1 MARRGVVALAATLAL
16 LTAAPPP
23 AGASTG
29 GAASATGAQAVAG
42 AVELTVTADGAIGG
56 LQPIIDNLTAEPVLA
71 GQQVALAQAGTPE
84 EPSGS
89 DGGSIGPASVGQVLT
104 LGGLTSRT
112 ERIENGE
119 LSATAGIAGASVS
132 VLGMSVLDVGEV
144 SARAAAHPGGE
155 PTAAA
160 RVEHLEVFGTA
171 ASLRPGE
178 PIEHSLEL
186 STDQA
191 LEALTGLVP
200 GLSAVTGF
208 VGRVA
213 GAGGR
218 IDVRLA
224 GDEDVDDV
232 AGSAVAVGLSVEV
245 HLALDLRLCLPELRG
260 DGCMGEVHLQTDT
273 RVLDAQ
279 LADAHVQ
286 RPEAR
291 SAVEDYAVPLAV
303 LAALLVSG
311 AVYLGYRRTGR
322 AGRTLPPQP

>member
-1 MARRGVVALAATLAL
+1 MARRGVVALAATLVL
-16 LTAAPPP
+16 LAGVPAPAA
-23 AGASTG
+23 ASTG
-29 GAASATGAQAVAG
+29 GAASAIGAQAVAG
-42 AVELTVTADGAIGG
+42 EVELTVTTEGVIGG
-56 LQPIIDNLTAEPVLA
+56 LQPIIDSFTDEPVLA
-71 GQQVALAQAGTPE
+71 GQQVVLAQAATPE
-84 EPSGS
+84 EPSGA

-104 LGGLTSRT
+104 LEGITSRT

-155 PTAAA
+155 PAAAA

-171 ASLRPGE
+171 ASLRPGD
-178 PIEHSLEL
+178 PIEHTLEL

-208 VGRVA
+208 AGRVA

-224 GDEDVDDV
+224 SDQDVDDV
-232 AGSAVAVGLSVEV
+232 AGSAAAVGLSAEV
-245 HLALDLRLCLPELRG
+245 HLTLDLRLCVPELRG
-260 DGCMGEVHLQTDT
+260 DGCLGEVHLRTNT

-279 LADAHVQ
+279 LADASVQ
-286 RPEAR
+286 RPDAR
-291 SAVEDYAVPLAV
+291 SAIEDFAVPLAV
-303 LAALLVSG
+303 LTALLVSG

-322 AGRTLPPQP
+322 AGRALPPQP